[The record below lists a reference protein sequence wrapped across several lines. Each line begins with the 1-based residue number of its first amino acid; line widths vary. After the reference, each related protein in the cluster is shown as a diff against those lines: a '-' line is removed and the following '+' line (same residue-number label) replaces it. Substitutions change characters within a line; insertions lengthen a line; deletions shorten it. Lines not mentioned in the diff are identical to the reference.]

1 MGLAHRL
8 FLFNSPPAIPYAVS
22 LYSTSRHAR
31 LTDTTRLLKFRS
43 LHIWLYVGLLGF
55 LFFIL
60 MRPVIDYD
68 AGIPNQLDPIS
79 VKQKALNFSGL
90 IGLPLDSTLV
100 RVSMDQNVNFYERLK
115 VANEIDDN
123 NSIYKLHYLKY
134 PLSGWSAVMSHLSD
148 SASIGEVNSEQARR
162 ILLRYDRSG
171 RMTSVRM
178 YQPQRYS
185 IKFIQTDMVSAF
197 DSLIT
202 VMGYNPHAYT
212 LQPNDPDDFM
222 PPSGANPPGREHVLL
237 ANERLVGEPD
247 KIVIRTILMP
257 ARFVAIPGASNLI
270 PEGIREFQIGQR
282 DSSIAPIRPM
292 AYAIESAVTHYDGVA
307 VANLTRNF
315 WNDHAVFVYAI
326 SIIVV
331 VIILIATVRRVYRN
345 QVDWHRGSWVFF
357 VFGGGILLW
366 AVVHL
371 LGYSVGNVPSD
382 LFWLYMISSTVNGLL
397 SGFFIAVSY
406 FTWESVARPQHH
418 SQIIHVD
425 TLWRGRLFVRETGEA
440 VLYGYAFAGALLG
453 YLFLLF
459 YAADAL
465 LLQNVGMGGIHE
477 ATSLSLA
484 IAVPLNGVLTAAV
497 LGFGP
502 LGVIYSWI
510 RGKSGDGWLSF
521 SLTAVISGFAMAAFA
536 RFIQTDQSVFVELA
550 IFILFSFALVYVL
563 SRFGMISLMVAL
575 TLVVTMCYALP
586 FIGSGSI
593 FYGTNIWIVWVL
605 ITLPLI
611 YGFVTMKFGQPLARE
626 QRYVPEYLEVTI
638 KQERFEREIE
648 IARESQFALMPVNA
662 PVLQGHDVKGFFIP
676 SLEVGGDYYDYHVRY
691 DAAGNPQSLFLAL
704 VDVSGKAMK
713 AAMQAV
719 FTSGLILSRLDSD
732 APDTILRA
740 INPILKEKTDSKTFI
755 TCLIGE
761 LQLDSN
767 MLRLSN
773 AGHCQPILKR
783 NGKAEF
789 LESPHP
795 RFPLGFRQNVNYALV
810 DVPLQSGDVL
820 IMYSDGLPEA
830 KNQQNEEYGFDRTLR
845 YIEEL
850 PTDRMSSTEVCLDI
864 KKMIQQFS
872 NYSMRDDTTVVCL
885 KVR

>member
-1 MGLAHRL
+1 MK
-8 FLFNSPPAIPYAVS
+8 I
-22 LYSTSRHAR
+22 
-31 LTDTTRLLKFRS
+31 RS
-43 LHIWLYVGLLGF
+43 LHIWIYAGLLGF
-55 LFFIL
+55 IFFYL

-68 AGIPNQLDPIS
+68 AGIPNQLDPLV
-79 VKQKALNFSGL
+79 VKQRAMNFSGL
-90 IGLPLDSTLV
+90 VGLPLDSTLV
-100 RVSMDQNVNFYERLK
+100 RVSMDQNVNFYERIK
-115 VANEIDDN
+115 AASDIDDN

-134 PLSGWSAVMSHLSD
+134 PLSGWSAVMSHISD

-162 ILLRYDRSG
+162 VLMRYDRNG

-185 IKFIQTDMVSAF
+185 IKFLQADMVSAF

-202 VMGYNPHAYT
+202 IMGYNPHSYT
-212 LQPNDPDDFM
+212 LQPYDPDDFV
-222 PPSGANPPGREHVLL
+222 PPTGANPPGREHIYL
-237 ANERLVGEPD
+237 ANERIAGEPE
-247 KIVIRTILMP
+247 KIVIR
-257 ARFVAIPGASNLI
+257 AIPIPGRFIASQSQQGIL
-270 PEGIREFQIGQR
+270 PEGAREFSIGGPDTTVVQV
-282 DSSIAPIRPM
+282 RPM
-292 AYAIESAVTHYDGVA
+292 AFAVESAVVHYDGVA
-307 VANLTRNF
+307 AANMTRNF
-315 WNDHAVFVYAI
+315 WNDHVVFVYAM

-357 VFGGGILLW
+357 VFGGAIVLW
-366 AVVHL
+366 AVVQL

-382 LFWLYMISSTVNGLL
+382 LFWLYMISSTINGLL

-425 TLWRGRLFVRETGEA
+425 TLWRGRLIVRETGEA
-440 VLYGYAFAGALLG
+440 VVYGYAFAGVLIG

-477 ATSLSLA
+477 ATSMSLA
-484 IAVPLNGVLTAAV
+484 ISIPLNGVLTAAV
-497 LGFGP
+497 LAYGP

-521 SLTAVISGFAMAAFA
+521 TLTAVLSALAMASFG
-536 RFIQTDQSVFVELA
+536 RFIQTDQSIYVEVA
-550 IFILFSFALVYVL
+550 IYILFSFALVYVL

-575 TLVVTMCYALP
+575 TLVVTLCYGLP
-586 FIGSGSI
+586 FIGSSSA
-593 FYGTNIWIVWVL
+593 FFSTNIWIVWVL
-605 ITLPLI
+605 CLLPLI

-691 DAAGNPQSLFLAL
+691 DAEGNPQSLFLAL

-732 APDTILRA
+732 APHTILRA

-783 NGKAEF
+783 DGKAEF
-789 LESPHP
+789 LETPHP
-795 RFPLGFRQNVNYALV
+795 RFPLGFRQNVNYSLV
-810 DVPLQSGDVL
+810 DVQLQSGDVL

-830 KNQQNEEYGFDRTLR
+830 KSQQNEEFGFDRTLK
-845 YIEEL
+845 YIEKL
-850 PTDRMSSTEVCLDI
+850 PTDRMSSTEICLDI